1 MTPTQLVAEAVW
13 NAAENSPVSR
23 RADLFDGLADCT
35 AHLDEKISSTARAA
49 ASALRE
55 AEASQLLLKQIIQP
69 K

>member
-1 MTPTQLVAEAVW
+1 MTPAQLVAEAVW
-13 NAAENSPVSR
+13 TAAENSPTPR

-35 AHLDEKISSTARAA
+35 AHLDESISSTARAA
-49 ASALRE
+49 AAAIRE